1 MDVRHNK
8 QEAPV
13 ENKHLLPYGSRTLDP
28 AIRLVDRAREIEEA
42 HVQIQAHV
50 GGKLEVIA
58 RQIRALQEEA
68 RGIVEQAAFDAE
80 LHKIPCN
87 FEKRIGMILHL
98 YRRENGTQYFSM
110 LSLEDWEGHPPHP
123 FEGSFKLRED
133 RSFQRVDQ
141 AGTAV

>member
-1 MDVRHNK
+1 MRHNK

-80 LHKIPCN
+80 LHKVPCN
-87 FEKRIGMILHL
+87 FEKRIGMSLHL
-98 YRRENGTQYFSM
+98 YRRENGSQYFSL
-110 LSLEDWEGHPPHP
+110 LSLEDWQGRPPHA

-133 RSFQRVDQ
+133 RSFQRLDAPGV
-141 AGTAV
+141 